1 MVKRYR
7 VRVGD
12 GIILLKTND
21 KKLVDEVV
29 TKLKG
34 RCRVEVVNNEGGEF
48 NEGCVG
54 SV

>member
-7 VRVGD
+7 VRIGG

-21 KKLVDEVV
+21 KELVNEVV
-29 TKLKG
+29 KKLKG
-34 RCRVEVVNNEGGEF
+34 RCRVEIVGECNEGR
-48 NEGCVG
+48 VG

>member
-7 VRVGD
+7 VRVGG

-34 RCRVEVVNNEGGEF
+34 RCRVETVNSEGDEY
-48 NEGCVG
+48 NV
-54 SV
+54 